1 MCRFTYYAGEPI
13 AVADLVTRPEN
24 SLIHQSSHA
33 RERPEPLN
41 GDGFGL
47 AWYVRNDPAPARFRS
62 LTPAWN
68 NANLAELARVTFS
81 RSILAHVRAA
91 TSGRFDVAEDNCH
104 PFRCGPYAMMHNGHV
119 HSFEKL
125 RRPLVDSLSDA
136 NFADIRGNTDSEHLF
151 ALAMERLR
159 GHEDDLSCDR
169 LAEALEWAIGRVLE
183 LVGEHAPG
191 SHAYLNMVLTDGR
204 NAAACRF
211 STDPDYID
219 SLYINQGGRYRCVDG
234 DCRMSPP
241 DDSEGA
247 VLISSEPLSRG
258 PRWESVPRNQ
268 LVTVSEDLS
277 VSFREVSVPSPSPD
291 DSDRSPSP
299 GAK

>member
-24 SLIHQSSHA
+24 SLIHQSTHA
-33 RERPEPLN
+33 KERPEPLN

-47 AWYVRNDPAPARFRS
+47 AWYVPDDPVPARFRS

-68 NANLAELARVTFS
+68 NANLAELARVTYS

-104 PFRCGPYAMMHNGHV
+104 PFRSGPFAMMHNGHV
-119 HSFEKL
+119 QSFEAV
-125 RRPLVDSLSDA
+125 RRPLLDSLSDA

-151 ALAMERLR
+151 ALAMEKLR
-159 GHEDDLSCDR
+159 GHEETRSCDR
-169 LAEALEWAIGRVLE
+169 LADALEWCIGRLLE
-183 LVGEHAPG
+183 LLDEHAPG
-191 SHAYLNMVLTDGR
+191 SHAYLNLVLTDGA

-211 STDPDYID
+211 SSDPDYID
-219 SLYINQGGRYRCVDG
+219 SLYVNAGGRYRCVDG
-234 DCRMSPP
+234 DCEMTPP
-241 DDSEGA
+241 AEAERA

-258 PRWESVPRNQ
+258 PRWKALARNQ
-268 LVTVSEDLS
+268 LVTVSDDFS
-277 VSFREVSVPSPSPD
+277 VAFRDVSLPSPS
-291 DSDRSPSP
+291 
-299 GAK
+299 GAA

>member
-24 SLIHQSSHA
+24 SLIHQSTHA

-47 AWYVRNDPAPARFRS
+47 AWYVPDDPVPARFRS

-68 NANLAELARVTFS
+68 NANLAELARVTYS

-104 PFRCGPYAMMHNGHV
+104 PFRSGPFAMMHNGHV
-119 HSFEKL
+119 QSFEAL
-125 RRPLVDSLSDA
+125 RRPLLDSLSDA
-136 NFADIRGNTDSEHLF
+136 NFAAIRGNTDSEHLF
-151 ALAMERLR
+151 ALAMEKLR
-159 GHEDDLSCDR
+159 GHEAARCCDR
-169 LAEALEWAIGRVLE
+169 LADALEWCIGRLLE
-183 LVGEHAPG
+183 LIDEHAPG
-191 SHAYLNMVLTDGR
+191 SHAYLNLVLTDGA

-219 SLYINQGGRYRCVDG
+219 SLYVNDGGRYRCVNG
-234 DCRMSPP
+234 DCEMTPP
-241 DDSEGA
+241 SDVEGT

-258 PRWESVPRNQ
+258 PRWKALGRNQ
-268 LVTVSEDLS
+268 LVTVSEDFSVAFRDVSPPSLS
-277 VSFREVSVPSPSPD
+277 
-291 DSDRSPSP
+291 
-299 GAK
+299 GAG